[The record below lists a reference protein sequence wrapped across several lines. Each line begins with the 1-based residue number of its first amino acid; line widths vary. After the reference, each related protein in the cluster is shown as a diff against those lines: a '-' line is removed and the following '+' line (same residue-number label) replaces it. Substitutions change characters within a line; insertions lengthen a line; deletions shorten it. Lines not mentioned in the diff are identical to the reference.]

1 MTKRETTEDEW
12 FFTYP
17 VDDKIGDQ
25 MEPLEPGITSDSR
38 SGWESSR
45 HVMCLTLGQMLYIT
59 YTVHTEYI

>member
-1 MTKRETTEDEW
+1 MIFREAECVGDLLSLPQVTKRETTEDGW

-38 SGWESSR
+38 SGRESS
-45 HVMCLTLGQMLYIT
+45 
-59 YTVHTEYI
+59 